1 MPETRPPSHS
11 TALLSRFRRDK
22 RANVAII
29 FAFALIPILTAIGCA
44 TDYTEATRIKAKM
57 QAAADAAAVAS
68 VSKNSAAWTAA
79 VNMTSNGPVAAGV
92 TEANNIYNGNVFNF
106 ANLYQNGSVTSTVTK
121 TGVNLTSN
129 VQFSAQVPVV
139 FMKVLGWQNMTIG
152 GSSSATSSLPRYIDF
167 YMMLDVSGSMG
178 LPSTSAEAVRMQ
190 NINPDNNVQYPTGCT
205 LACHFAQPPLT
216 PLPNQ
221 SGNQLQKSACI
232 DPGPSNSSGN
242 KPFPYTM
249 QSTQKYP
256 TGNYCLGYDISRIS
270 QAAYAQ
276 LLANHG
282 GQLPTYKYT
291 QTQSSSPVA
300 QPTAFY
306 STSASFP
313 NDPVLSP
320 VSSCPTAGTDAC
332 IQLRL
337 DAVGFAVSQ
346 LLATATNPAYELIPN
361 EFRVG
366 LYPYITSMYQTYA
379 PLTNS
384 LTGSIVTA
392 ANNLAALLDTNTNS
406 NLGSGGTNQDA
417 ALSTMNGLITNPG
430 DGSSPTDTLPY
441 VFIITDGAVTPQ
453 TKGVPFGGWSGSN
466 HDTVIASPDTNCTA
480 MKSKGIKIA
489 ILYIPFQPI
498 SPVNASFA
506 GDEDD
511 AANNNIPNI
520 PASLQSCASA
530 NFFYTANTPQDITN
544 LLQLMFKQALTEAHV
559 TN

>member
-1 MPETRPPSHS
+1 MPETRTPSRL
-11 TALLSRFRRDK
+11 TELLSRFRRDR
-22 RANVAII
+22 RANVAVI
-29 FAFALIPILTAIGCA
+29 FAFALLPILAAVGCA

-68 VSKNSAAWTAA
+68 VSKNSAAWQAA

-92 TEANNIYNGNVFNF
+92 TEANNIYNGNIYNF
-106 ANLYQNGSVTSTVTK
+106 ASLYTNPSVTSTVTK

-129 VQFSAQVPVV
+129 VQFSAQVPVT

-167 YMMLDVSGSMG
+167 YLMLDVSGSMG
-178 LPSTSAEAVRMQ
+178 LPSTSSEAVRMQ
-190 NINPDNNVQYPTGCT
+190 NISPDNNVQYPTGCT

-216 PLPNQ
+216 PPPNQ
-221 SGNQLQKSACI
+221 SGNQLKNSACI
-232 DPGPSNSSGN
+232 DPSPNTPAGN
-242 KPFPYTM
+242 PTV
-249 QSTQKYP
+249 TQKYP
-256 TGNYCLGYDISRIS
+256 TGNYCLGYEISRIS

-276 LLANHG
+276 LLANHSG
-282 GQLPTYKYT
+282 KLPSYKYT
-291 QTQSSSPVA
+291 VVSASSPVP

-313 NDPVLSP
+313 NDPILTP
-320 VSSCPTAGTDAC
+320 VSSCPTAGTDSC

-337 DAVGFAVSQ
+337 DAVGYAVSQ
-346 LLATATNPAYELIPN
+346 LLATATSPTYQIIPN

-392 ANNLAALLDTNTNS
+392 ANNLATLLDTNTNA

-417 ALSTMNGLITNPG
+417 ALNTMNGLITNVG
-430 DGSSPTDTLPY
+430 DGSSPTSTLPY
-441 VFIITDGAVTPQ
+441 VFIVTDGAVTPQ

-466 HDTVIASPDTNCTA
+466 HDTVIANPDTNCTA
-480 MKSKGIKIA
+480 MKNKGIKIA
-489 ILYIPFQPI
+489 ILYIPFQKI
-498 SPVNASFA
+498 NPVNASFA

-520 PASLQSCASA
+520 PGSLKACASN
-530 NFFYTANTPQDITN
+530 NFFYTANSPQDITN
-544 LLQLMFKQALTEAHV
+544 LLQLMFQQALTEAHV